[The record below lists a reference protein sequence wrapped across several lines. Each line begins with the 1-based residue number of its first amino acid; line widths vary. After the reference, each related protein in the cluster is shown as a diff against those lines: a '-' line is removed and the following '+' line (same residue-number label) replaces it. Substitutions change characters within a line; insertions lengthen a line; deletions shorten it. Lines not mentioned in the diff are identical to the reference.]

1 MRLKAALRQDPDVI
15 LVGEM
20 RDLET
25 ISTALTAA
33 ETGHL
38 VFATLHTQDTAQ
50 TIDRIIDVFP
60 PEQQGQVRVQL
71 SVALQGIVTQQ
82 LLPTADGSGRVAA
95 CEVLV
100 PNPAVRNL
108 IREGKTHQ
116 IYSVL
121 QTGSA
126 QGMQTM
132 DAALVSLMR
141 TGKVSQKQAEARS
154 SRLRSCAACSAPE
167 RWRRMSTYVFKAM
180 DLAGV
185 KARGEIDA
193 DSKEAVSNQ
202 LKSRGMIVLDIAD
215 KHASREIELSF
226 MKTVK
231 AGELAVFSR
240 QLATMISSGLSILR
254 ALYVLEEQTDN
265 KFLKETVVQVR
276 KDVEAGLSLSG
287 RDGIPPEG
295 LQSTVRGDDQSR
307 RGRRSAGGLAD
318 AGRRPAGE
326 GSFAAPADPLGDD
339 LPGAR
344 HHLRGGCDDGAGR
357 VPGAGVRRRVQAVR
371 RRTARHHPGLGG
383 RCHTLSSATGGRCSA
398 GAGLSAFTFIK
409 WKKSKWGRPQW
420 DRFRLRVPM
429 KIGAI
434 VQQVAVARWSRTLS
448 SLMSAGVPLLLALE
462 IVGKTGGNV
471 AVEEAMDGVIAS
483 VKRGGTLAEPLSK
496 TSIFPTMVTHMVGVG
511 EETGALDA
519 MLAKVA
525 DFYEDQVEASV
536 KALTSILEP
545 IMIIV
550 IGSIVGFIVIS
561 MYMPMFTVYNHIE

>member
-1 MRLKAALRQDPDVI
+1 
-15 LVGEM
+15 
-20 RDLET
+20 
-25 ISTALTAA
+25 
-33 ETGHL
+33 
-38 VFATLHTQDTAQ
+38 
-50 TIDRIIDVFP
+50 
-60 PEQQGQVRVQL
+60 
-71 SVALQGIVTQQ
+71 
-82 LLPTADGSGRVAA
+82 
-95 CEVLV
+95 
-100 PNPAVRNL
+100 
-108 IREGKTHQ
+108 
-116 IYSVL
+116 
-121 QTGSA
+121 
-126 QGMQTM
+126 
-132 DAALVSLMR
+132 
-141 TGKVSQKQAEARS
+141 
-154 SRLRSCAACSAPE
+154 
-167 RWRRMSTYVFKAM
+167 MSTYVFKAM

-226 MKTVK
+226 LKSVK

-254 ALYVLEEQTDN
+254 ALYVLEEQTEN
-265 KFLKETVVQVR
+265 KFLKDTVVQVR

-287 RDGIPPEG
+287 AMESHPKVFNPLFVAMTRAGE
-295 LQSTVRGDDQSR
+295 
-307 RGRRSAGGLAD
+307 AGGLL
-318 AGRRPAGE
+318 E
-326 GSFAAPADPLGDD
+326 GSLMQVADQLEKEASLRRQIRSAMIYPVLVITFAVAVMMALVAFLVPVFVGVFKQFGGELPAITKVSVTMS
-339 LPGAR
+339 
-344 HHLRGGCDDGAGR
+344 H
-357 VPGAGVRRRVQAVR
+357 AVVGYWW
-371 RRTARHHPGLGG
+371 AMFG
-383 RCHTLSSATGGRCSA
+383 
-398 GAGLSAFTFIK
+398 GAGLIGFTFIK

-429 KIGAI
+429 KIGTI

-448 SLMSAGVPLLLALE
+448 SLMAAGVPLLLALE
-462 IVGKTGGNV
+462 IVGKTGGNI

-483 VKRGGTLAEPLSK
+483 VKRGGTLSEPLSK
-496 TSIFPTMVTHMVGVG
+496 TTIFPKMVTHMVGVG